1 MEKKHIYL
9 ISGLGSDE
17 RVFRYLDLDA
27 YSVHYIQWIPP
38 MHKEN
43 LAAYA
48 ARLIK
53 QITTPD
59 PVLIGLSMGGMI
71 AVEIGKL
78 ISTEKIIL
86 ISSAKGASE
95 LPGYFGFFG
104 KLKLHRYL
112 PDFLLLRPNKVFYNL
127 FGVYNRREKVILR
140 DVLRD
145 TDPKFAR
152 WAMDAILEWDNT
164 ETRGTVIH
172 IHGTN
177 DKIIP
182 LRNIESPDYIIQ
194 DARHSMVFQQPKQIT
209 ALLKKIIG

>member
-1 MEKKHIYL
+1 MEKKHLYL

-17 RVFRYLDLDA
+17 RVFRYLDLEE
-27 YSVHYIQWIPP
+27 YTLHYIQWITPLR
-38 MHKEN
+38 KES

-48 ARLIK
+48 ARLIE
-53 QITTPD
+53 QIITPN

-78 ISTEKIIL
+78 ITTEKIIL
-86 ISSAKGASE
+86 ISSAKTASE
-95 LPGYFGFFG
+95 LPVYFGFFG
-104 KLKLHRYL
+104 KLRLHRYL
-112 PDFLLLRPNKVFYNL
+112 PDFLLLRPNKLFYNL
-127 FGVYNRREKVILR
+127 FGVYNKRDKVILR

-152 WAMDAILEWDNT
+152 WAMNAILEWDNS
-164 ETRGTVIH
+164 EAKGTVIH

-182 LRNIESPDYIIQ
+182 IRNIESPDYTIRE
-194 DARHSMVFQQPKQIT
+194 AGHSMVFQQSQKIT
-209 ALLKKIIG
+209 VILKNIIW